1 MKARPMT
8 SATLHREYPE
18 LKEFRQQIDTID
30 DEIARL
36 LVARMEVVRQV
47 GALKRSQGENKS
59 FIRPD
64 REAIMLRDLAAHF
77 RETNFPAS
85 AATALWRIII
95 GTSTATESPLNISVA
110 HGQERGSAVALAR
123 EYFGPTLPCRLHADA
138 QAVLEDMTAD
148 PHCVGVLSADYP
160 AGPHG
165 SWWYQLAT
173 DARFSA
179 NRIFARIPFVLY
191 RREADLE
198 PVFLAGSVEPAPS
211 GQDVSLFAVD
221 ADLTGRAPEGWTLLQ
236 ISREQGA
243 AFTLFE
249 AHGWLTP
256 GTPGYDALT
265 QMLMETLENR
275 PFRLY
280 FLGAYAEPFSV
291 ES

>member
-1 MKARPMT
+1 MT
-8 SATLHREYPE
+8 SAPLHREYPE
-18 LKEFRQQIDTID
+18 LKEFRQQIDAID

-36 LVARMEVVRQV
+36 LVARMDVVRQV
-47 GALKRSQGENKS
+47 GALKRAQGENKS

-77 RETNFPAS
+77 RATHFPPS

-95 GTSTATESPLNISVA
+95 GTSTAAESPLNISVA

-123 EYFGPTLPCRLHADA
+123 EYFGPTLPCRLHTDA
-138 QAVLEDMTAD
+138 ESVLADMTAD

-160 AGPHG
+160 AGPQG
-165 SWWYQLAT
+165 YWWWRLAT
-173 DARFSA
+173 EPRFA
-179 NRIFARIPFVLY
+179 GNHVFARIPFVRF

-221 ADLTGRAPEGWTLLQ
+221 ADLTGHAPEGWSLLHTGHGQ
-236 ISREQGA
+236 
-243 AFTLFE
+243 TLFE
-249 AHGWLTP
+249 APGWLTADSP
-256 GTPGYDALT
+256 GHAALM
-265 QMLMETLENR
+265 QNLKEILENR